1 MMTATAFGTIEA
13 AETPA
18 AAAIEQIHAR
28 GNPFEAAVAGV
39 HAASTAAPMQ
49 LFSRQAPQP
58 PAISARSRPAVSS

>member
-1 MMTATAFGTIEA
+1 MTTATAFGTIEA

-18 AAAIEQIHAR
+18 AAVGQTHAR

>member
-1 MMTATAFGTIEA
+1 MTTATAFGTIEA

-18 AAAIEQIHAR
+18 AAVGQTHAR

-39 HAASTAAPMQ
+39 HAAPAAPMQ

-58 PAISARSRPAVSS
+58 PASSARSRPAVSS